1 MSTYINDLK
10 RIISGESLEMSNE
23 FLDKM
28 IENIG
33 SVDPVL
39 RDELNYSAFWKLIN
53 NEHLTKQQIEYIL
66 TNLLNKE
73 LLMVDID
80 NPLSDAVFTRSFTV
94 LFFAAILHIDVS
106 KKIVD
111 EDLVRRTT
119 DASLQYLMK
128 EKDLRGFVEKKGWAH
143 AVAHGA
149 DLLASIAKHPFS
161 TEEDALKILTNIN
174 QIFSIATGFKD
185 DEEERIARSFVTLS
199 QHHLTESQLSA
210 WLIEQA
216 QTLKELKND
225 SNKLQSYYA
234 LLAFKNFLKSVYF
247 LLERENIHESMQDTI
262 KKLVNEIMY

>member
-1 MSTYINDLK
+1 MTTYITDLK
-10 RIISGESLEMSNE
+10 QIISGESIEMSHE

-53 NEHLTKQQIEYIL
+53 NDQLSKQQIEYIL

-73 LLMVDID
+73 LLMVDIE
-80 NPLSDAVFTRSFTV
+80 NPVSDAVFTRSFTV
-94 LFFAAILHIDVS
+94 LFFAAILHVDASI
-106 KKIVD
+106 KIVD
-111 EDLVRRTT
+111 TELVRRTI

-128 EKDLRGFVEKKGWAH
+128 EQDLRGFVENKGWAH
-143 AVAHGA
+143 AAAHGA
-149 DLLASIAKHPFS
+149 DLLESIAMHPFS

-174 QIFSIATGFKD
+174 QIFSIASGFKD

-216 QTLKELKND
+216 QTLKKRKND
-225 SNKLQSYYA
+225 TNKLQSYYA

-247 LLERENIHESMQDTI
+247 LLERENIHESMQSTI
-262 KKLVNEIMY
+262 KQLVNKIMY